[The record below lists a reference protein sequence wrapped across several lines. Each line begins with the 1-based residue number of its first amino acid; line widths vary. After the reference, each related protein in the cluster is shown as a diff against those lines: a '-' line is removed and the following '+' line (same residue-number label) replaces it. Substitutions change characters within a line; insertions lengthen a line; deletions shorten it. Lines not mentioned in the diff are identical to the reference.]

1 MVPFWIFPHISGNF
15 RTLQW
20 RCTEFTVPFFRAH
33 IVGIFL
39 CHMID
44 QLPSWSCCA
53 IASRAKP
60 RFFLLGLEKFERCVN
75 EINRRDIPIIDLV
88 GVDWFEAW
96 MSLAI
101 FFGVPSSQSTIF
113 CRAAFA
119 LPCVFLAPMMSQNQ
133 IHQFCKAALANPLG
147 LRYFS
152 TSMFKVNC
160 LLFNMRKSLDV
171 TLSALNL

>member
-1 MVPFWIFPHISGNF
+1 MVPFESSPH
-15 RTLQW
+15 QW
-20 RCTEFTVPFFRAH
+20 EFQDPTVEVYWVYCTFFRAH

-39 CHMID
+39 CHMTD
-44 QLPSWSCCA
+44 QLPSWFCCA
-53 IASRAKP
+53 TASRAKP
-60 RFFLLGLEKFERCVN
+60 RFFWLGLGKFERCVN
-75 EINRRDIPIIDLV
+75 EIKPKRYPNYRLGWCWLV
-88 GVDWFEAW
+88 RGL

-101 FFGVPSSQSTIF
+101 FFWIPSGQSTIF